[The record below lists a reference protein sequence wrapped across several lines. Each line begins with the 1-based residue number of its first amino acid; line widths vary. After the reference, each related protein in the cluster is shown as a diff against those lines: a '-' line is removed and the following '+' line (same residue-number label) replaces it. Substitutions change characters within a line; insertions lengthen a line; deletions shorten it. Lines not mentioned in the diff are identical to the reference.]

1 MRVSTQMYPQSLLNQ
16 LNKLT
21 GQQQTLQNQVSTG
34 LRVQEASDDPAA
46 ARKMI
51 QWQTDMSGLNQFR
64 KNIAAQQDLAKM
76 NHGLVQSLNNISS
89 RVHELAIKS
98 DDTQNPETLT
108 FYAEEVNSLIERA
121 SELVN
126 TRFHGKYLLAGT
138 AEDAPAFTFERDED
152 GRIIG
157 AIYEGNGNIR
167 SVESSPGNQVSAQ
180 WIGAND
186 GTSEEPG
193 LIQDTDLDFDVFRDL
208 IAFRDHLLSGDTNL
222 IREEDIDRL
231 QQVEDHFLH
240 FMHRSGA
247 AQTRLEASLGSL
259 NDQELALTG
268 MISRE
273 GEVDLAETIVRLNE
287 VQYAYQ
293 AALQSGAKIMNSSLM
308 NYLR

>member
-1 MRVSTQMYPQSLLNQ
+1 MDSSNRSTTYP
-16 LNKLT
+16 
-21 GQQQTLQNQVSTG
+21 V
-34 LRVQEASDDPAA
+34 EY
-46 ARKMI
+46 
-51 QWQTDMSGLNQFR
+51 
-64 KNIAAQQDLAKM
+64 
-76 NHGLVQSLNNISS
+76 
-89 RVHELAIKS
+89 ELAIKS

-138 AEDAPAFTFERDED
+138 AEDAPAFSFERDED